1 MARISSYDQDSS
13 LNVADKL
20 LGTDSATGA
29 TKNFTLDSVLGLVN
43 DGGLVQA
50 FDGSTFQFT
59 DYVAPGSTPQGVLNL
74 NEGTASTT
82 AFSAINQ
89 IFISVKDTSG
99 LSLAEYLD
107 NTADDFIKI
116 SKKDNLNNFGIFEV
130 TAIQTTGSGQY
141 RKLTVTPRGTNGNLT
156 VGQKYFVANYSALY
170 DQDFSDDAITEFGD
184 VANTFFTGSTA
195 SQLTAAGSGSI
206 ITTAERTSLTNFT
219 NNGLVHGD
227 VVNNLTTNTTDV
239 PLSANQ
245 GLVLKGLID
254 GINTLLQSDDTN
266 LDTIQ
271 EVVDFIKTNKS
282 TLDSLGI
289 SNISGLQAALDAKE
303 PSVTGKGLSAN
314 DFTDALLTKL
324 NSIAANAEVNVQAD
338 FNAVSGD
345 ALILNKP
352 TDLTVLSGHNVTEL
366 ADVTSA
372 GSGAI
377 ISSAERTKLN
387 AIEASADVTD
397 TANVVAALS
406 AGSNITISAGGEI
419 AATNTNTTY
428 DLSVHDSGDDAII
441 RLSGSDS
448 TTDNVT
454 LEAGNNITLTPNS
467 STLTIAASLT
477 TAAVADGSTSLV
489 TGDHVFDYADP
500 KFARKDQAEV
510 FSNNVTITGDL
521 IVSGTTTTINT
532 ANLTIEDNIM
542 ILNSGQTG
550 TPAASLR
557 SGIEIERGDATNVKL
572 QFNENI
578 DKWEFT
584 NDGSTF
590 YQFPITIGDLASAK
604 LELDHDLIIDSK
616 IVTKHSDTVKTMVVT
631 VVTKTAAHPA
641 HGTGSTSGYSID
653 GVESPELT
661 FAVGNTYRFDVS
673 DSSNGLHPLRFY
685 DDELRSNIYSTGVTI
700 NGTQGQSGAYV
711 QIVPTEST
719 PTVLYYQCSAHANMG
734 WKSVFNTKNLTGFNT
749 DNLAESPYNLYFTNA
764 RADARIAA
772 ASINALSDVD
782 ISTSAPSTG
791 QALVWDGSKFEP
803 GAVGSTLTV
812 KDESTTLS
820 TAATTLKFAGSGV
833 TASGTGAEKTITIP
847 GGTSGITVQEEGSS
861 LSTAATTL
869 NFTGSAVTASG
880 TGATKTINI
889 TGGGS
894 SSGTVTIEKNVYT
907 GDGSDVTF
915 DTSTAIANENNVQV
929 YIDGVYQSKNNY
941 TTSGSTVTF
950 GTGNAPPNGTSVELI
965 HMVSTSG
972 VIARDS
978 FTGDGSTTNYVLSM
992 SISNENATQ
1001 VYLDG
1006 VYQSKNN
1013 YTTSGST
1020 LTFTTTAPPNG
1031 TAIEVVHIK
1040 AVAASALN
1048 QNNFTGNG
1056 SAQNFALSQ
1065 TIDDTAKTFVFIQ
1078 GVYQEKSTYSISGT
1092 TLTFSTP
1099 PQNGYTIE
1107 VMAFDTISVGNASV
1121 SATSW
1126 QSAIKTSNFTAE
1138 KGKGYFVNTSGG
1150 AITVT
1155 LPSSPLLGDTVAVS
1169 DYGGNS
1175 ATNKI
1180 TFTSSNNI
1188 QGQSGNRE
1196 LATDNG
1202 SVKLVYSDSTK
1213 GWVTATD
1220 STDGLSNIPAS
1231 VNYLVVAGGG
1241 GGGGH
1246 QNATDGGGGAGGL
1259 RTSYG
1264 SNSGGGA
1271 SAEAALQ
1278 LTLGTNYT
1286 VTVGA
1291 GGSLGSGTTSPT
1303 NGENSSIVGSNITDI
1318 ISLGGGGASANAVNA
1333 SSGGS
1338 GGGGGNGG
1346 GQPGQ
1351 GTSGQGYAGGSSNSN
1366 RGAGGGG
1373 AGAVGANS
1381 PGANGGA
1388 GGIGLAVNI
1397 INATNAGTAN
1407 VGEVSSSNVY
1417 YAGGG
1422 GGGSASTGASTQA
1435 AGGLGGGGNGELNN
1449 NNNATAGDANTGGG
1463 GGGAFTAGAKAGGSG
1478 VVILRYAST
1487 LTLTAGA
1494 GLTQSTGS
1502 PFTEGS
1508 DKISVFTAG
1517 TGTIS
1522 LN

>member
-13 LNVADKL
+13 LNAADKL
-20 LGTDSATGA
+20 LGTDSATGS
-29 TKNFTLDSVLGLVN
+29 TKNFTIDSVLGLVN

-59 DYVAPGSTPQGVLNL
+59 DYVAPGSTPQGILNL
-74 NEGTASTT
+74 NEGTATTT

-107 NTADDFIKI
+107 NTANDFIKI

-156 VGQKYFVANYSALY
+156 AGVKYFVANYSALY

-219 NNGLVHGD
+219 NNGLIHGD
-227 VVNNLTTNTTDV
+227 VVNNLVTNTTDA

-254 GINTLLQSDDTN
+254 GINTLLTSDDTN

-324 NSIAANAEVNVQAD
+324 NGIAANAEVNIAHD
-338 FNAVSGD
+338 YTTLS
-345 ALILNKP
+345 NKP
-352 TDLTVLSGHNVTEL
+352 TDVTNLGIHDVTEL
-366 ADVTSA
+366 QDVTST

-377 ISSAERTKLN
+377 ISSAERNLITSTHATFIGFSTAERAKL
-387 AIEASADVTD
+387 AGIDVNTSTNVITD
-397 TANVVAALS
+397 GTDS
-406 AGSNITISAGGEI
+406 ITIP
-419 AATNTNTTY
+419 TNTNTTY

-441 RLSGSDS
+441 RLTGSDS

-454 LEAGNNITLTPNS
+454 LEAGSNITLTPNS

-477 TAAVADGSTSLV
+477 TAAVANGSTSLV
-489 TGDHVFDYADP
+489 TGDHVFDYTDP

-510 FSNNVTITGDL
+510 FADNVTITGNL

-557 SGIEIERGDATNVKL
+557 SGIEIERGDSTNVKL
-572 QFNENI
+572 QFNENT

-616 IVTKHSDTVKTMVVT
+616 IVTKHSNTVKTMVVT

-641 HGTGSTSGYSID
+641 HGTGSTLGYSID
-653 GVESPELT
+653 GIESPELT
-661 FAVGNTYRFDVS
+661 FAVGNTYKFDQS
-673 DSSNGLHPLRFY
+673 DSSNGTHPLLFY
-685 DDELRSNIYSTGVTI
+685 YNEDKTGGTYSSGVTT
-700 NGTQGQSGAYV
+700 NGTPGQSGAYT
-711 QIVPTEST
+711 QIIPTEST
-719 PTVLYYQCSAHANMG
+719 PTSLYYQCSAHANMG
-734 WKSVFNTKNLTGFNT
+734 WKSVFNTRNLTGFTT
-749 DNLAESPYNLYFTNA
+749 DNLTEGSSNLYFTNA
-764 RADARIAA
+764 RADGRIAA
-772 ASINALSDVD
+772 ASIDALSDVD
-782 ISTSAPSTG
+782 ITTSAPSSG

-820 TAATTLKFAGSGV
+820 TAATTLKFAGTGV

-847 GGTSGITVQEEGSS
+847 GGTSGITIQEEGSS
-861 LSTAATTL
+861 LSTLGTTL
-869 NFTGSAVTASG
+869 NFTGDAVTASG
-880 TGATKTINI
+880 SGAVKTINI
-889 TGGGS
+889 AGSGGS
-894 SSGTVTIEKNVYT
+894 GGTVTIEKNVYT

-915 DTSTAIANENNVQV
+915 DTTTAIANENNVQV
-929 YIDGVYQSKNNY
+929 YIDGVYQSKDNY
-941 TTSGSTVTF
+941 TTSGSTVTMS
-950 GTGNAPPNGTSVELI
+950 TAPGNSTSVELI

-978 FTGDGSTTNYVLSM
+978 FTGNGSTTAYVLTM

-1006 VYQSKNN
+1006 VYQSKSN
-1013 YTTSGST
+1013 YSTSGST
-1020 LTFTTTAPPNG
+1020 LTFSTAPPNG

-1040 AVAASALN
+1040 AVNTSSLN

-1056 SAQNFALSQ
+1056 STTAFTLSQ
-1065 TIDDTAKTFVFIQ
+1065 TIDDEVKTFVFIQ

-1092 TLTFSTP
+1092 TLTFTTA

-1107 VMAFDTISVGNASV
+1107 VMAFSTITIGNQGVTSVNGLTGAV
-1121 SATSW
+1121 TLETGTDW
-1126 QSAIKTSNFTAE
+1126 QSTIQTSNFTAAA
-1138 KGKGYFVNTSGG
+1138 GKGYFV
-1150 AITVT
+1150 
-1155 LPSSPLLGDTVAVS
+1155 D
-1169 DYGGNS
+1169 
-1175 ATNKI
+1175 
-1180 TFTSSNNI
+1180 TSSNTVTVSLPAGGVGDEIHFVDYASTFDTNEIIFDANGSEKI
-1188 QGQSGNRE
+1188 QGRSNNAKTTIENAVVRLIYQN
-1196 LATDNG
+1196 A
-1202 SVKLVYSDSTK
+1202 TK
-1213 GWVTATD
+1213 GWTADNLTD
-1220 STDGLSNIPAS
+1220 DPPTVPTNF
-1231 VNYLVVAGGG
+1231 LVIAGGG
-1241 GGGGH
+1241 GAGRSDQYYG
-1246 QNATDGGGGAGGL
+1246 GGGGAGGF
-1259 RTSYG
+1259 RSSADG
-1264 SNSGGGA
+1264 NGGGQ
-1271 SAEAALQ
+1271 SSDAAITALPA
-1278 LTLGTNYT
+1278 TNYT

-1291 GGSLGSGTTSPT
+1291 GGTAP
-1303 NGENSSIVGSNITDI
+1303 
-1318 ISLGGGGASANAVNA
+1318 ASAAQ
-1333 SSGGS
+1333 SGGNGNDS
-1338 GGGGGNGG
+1338 VFSTITSVGGGGGRFYDGNGLDGGCGG
-1346 GQPGQ
+1346 GAGGNYQA
-1351 GTSGQGYAGGSSNSN
+1351 GTGGAAVTSPVVHGYAGGNMSFSGQYE
-1366 RGAGGGG
+1366 RG
-1373 AGAVGANS
+1373 
-1381 PGANGGA
+1381 
-1388 GGIGLAVNI
+1388 
-1397 INATNAGTAN
+1397 
-1407 VGEVSSSNVY
+1407 
-1417 YAGGG
+1417 
-1422 GGGSASTGASTQA
+1422 
-1435 AGGLGGGGNGELNN
+1435 
-1449 NNNATAGDANTGGG
+1449 GGG
-1463 GGGAFTAGAKAGGSG
+1463 GGGAGSVGANGANAAGTGGAAKASSITGTAVYYSGGGGGKGGYSRTSGGPGANGRMVANSGDGGGTNANSVNPGYVNTGFSG
-1478 VVILRYAST
+1478 VVILKYPNTST
-1487 LTLTAGA
+1487 ITVGA
-1494 GLTQSTGS
+1494 GLTSSTATVGS
-1502 PFTEGS
+1502 YKVTT
-1508 DKISVFTAG
+1508 FTAG
-1517 TGTIS
+1517 TGNIQF
-1522 LN
+1522 N